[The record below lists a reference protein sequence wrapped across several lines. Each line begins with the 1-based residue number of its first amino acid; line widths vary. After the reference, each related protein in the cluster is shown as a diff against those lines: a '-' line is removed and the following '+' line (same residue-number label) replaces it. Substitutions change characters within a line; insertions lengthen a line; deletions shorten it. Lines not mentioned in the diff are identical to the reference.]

1 MYKFYILEDL
11 LYIHVDKDYNIVFT
25 YLVVD
30 YMYMFYILEDLL
42 YICVDKD

>member
-11 LYIHVDKDYNIVFT
+11 LYIHVDKDKNIVFI

-30 YMYMFYILEDLL
+30 YMYKFYILEDLL
-42 YICVDKD
+42 YIHGDKD

>member
-1 MYKFYILEDL
+1 MYTSHILEDL

-30 YMYMFYILEDLL
+30 YMYTFHILEDPL
-42 YICVDKD
+42 YIHVDNY

>member
-11 LYIHVDKDYNIVFT
+11 LYIHGDKDLNIVFT

-30 YMYMFYILEDLL
+30 YMYKFYILEDLL
-42 YICVDKD
+42 YIHGDKD